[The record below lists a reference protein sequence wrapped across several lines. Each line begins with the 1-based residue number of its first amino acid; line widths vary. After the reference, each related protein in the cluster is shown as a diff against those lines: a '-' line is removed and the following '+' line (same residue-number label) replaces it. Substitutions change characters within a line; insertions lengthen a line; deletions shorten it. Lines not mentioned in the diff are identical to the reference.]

1 MPMLQRVSALLLLAF
16 LAMTQTNAHA
26 QQTAGADSA
35 TIAAEVLALNAKY
48 VAAAAAHNTAV
59 LDSLIAP
66 DGRTIRPNGDRH
78 SRQEMLAIMT
88 GGAMRFNKLNAD
100 AAVVHVFGNDVAI
113 VVAQHQVAG
122 TSHTGAALP
131 GRNTTSRIWVKRN
144 GRWQVV
150 LTSVTPIAGGAR

>member
-1 MPMLQRVSALLLLAF
+1 MPTLHGMRAPLLLLALF
-16 LAMTQTNAHA
+16 ATTRADAQA
-26 QQTAGADSA
+26 QQPAADSA
-35 TIAAEVLALNAKY
+35 AIAAEVLALNAKY

-59 LDSLIAP
+59 IDSLIAP

-78 SRQEMLAIMT
+78 SKQDMLATMT
-88 GGAMRFNKLNAD
+88 GGSMRFSKLNAD
-100 AAVVHVFGNDVAI
+100 APVVHVFGNDVAI

-131 GRNTTSRIWVKRN
+131 GRNTTSRIWVKRD
-144 GRWQVV
+144 GRWRVV